1 MKKEIIAIVPA
12 REGSKDIPQKN
23 IRLLAGKPLIEY
35 TIIAAKKSK
44 FLNRIVVSTDD
55 GNIATVAKENDVEV
69 IIRPSAIAK
78 DESPIIETITH
89 SMMTLKEEKGI
100 LPDIIVLLQPT
111 SPLRNTDDIDGAI
124 QQFLTSKFDSLI
136 SVCETEHTP
145 YWCFTISDQ
154 KLKPLFNKKLSTAR
168 RQDLPKTYRP
178 NGAIYISTPLSLKK
192 HPTFITKNTIPYIM
206 PPSRSI
212 DIDVPFDFLLAE
224 FLITRRES
232 SPD

>member
-12 REGSKDIPQKN
+12 RGGSKGIPQKN
-23 IRLLAGKPLIEY
+23 IRLLAGRPLIEY

-55 GNIATVAKENDVEV
+55 GDIATVAKENDVEV
-69 IIRPSAIAK
+69 IIRPSALAK

-89 SMMTLKEEKGI
+89 SMMTLKEKKGI
-100 LPDIIVLLQPT
+100 LPDIVVLLQPT

-124 QQFLTSKFDSLI
+124 QQFLTGKFDSLI

-145 YWCFTISDQ
+145 YWSFTISDQ

-192 HPTFITKNTIPYIM
+192 HPTFMTKNTIPYIM
-206 PPSRSI
+206 PHSRSI